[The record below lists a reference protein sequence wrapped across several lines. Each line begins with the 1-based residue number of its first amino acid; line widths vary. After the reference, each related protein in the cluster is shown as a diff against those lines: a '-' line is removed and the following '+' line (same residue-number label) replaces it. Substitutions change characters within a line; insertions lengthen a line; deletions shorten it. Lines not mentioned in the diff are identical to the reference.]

1 MKLQLALHCAPIA
14 LQGLAFLFV
23 VSNAAAASEFTV
35 TGVIRAEEEVTVRSQ
50 FAGIVQR
57 IAVREGDRVREG
69 QLLVQMKNDRQRIA
83 LDLARAGLSKAEASV
98 EETKV
103 LLANAEKEVS
113 RVKVAAHALPR
124 KELEDKTDQVLRLQA
139 GLNAQ
144 VADLAQAS
152 EEVKLR
158 ENELKETQLLAP
170 FDGTVT
176 QIYINRGDT
185 LRPLDTQVL
194 ELVAL
199 ENLYAELLLPSTY
212 VQKIQL
218 DQKIKVQVESEW
230 MGRFGQVYG
239 TVMYATPKVDASSRT
254 FKVKVR
260 IPNANGLVRPGM
272 LAQVRFDFP

>member
-1 MKLQLALHCAPIA
+1 MKSPLASLGALVGLPGLAL
-14 LQGLAFLFV
+14 LFV
-23 VSNAAAASEFTV
+23 VSNAATAAELTV

-103 LLANAEKEVS
+103 LLANAEKEVN
-113 RVKVAAHALPR
+113 RVKVAAQALPR
-124 KELEDKTDQVLRLQA
+124 KELEDKTDHVLRLQA
-139 GLNAQ
+139 SLNAQ
-144 VADLAQAS
+144 LADSAQAS

-199 ENLYAELLLPSTY
+199 ENLYAELLLPSAY

-230 MGRFGQVYG
+230 MGRLGQIHG

-272 LAQVRFDFP
+272 LVQVRFDLP